1 MRDNR
6 FATAINCIDGR
17 VQVPVSNWLKRS
29 YSVSYVDTI
38 TEPGVDRL
46 FSETNMDRIQQLKS
60 KVLMSMRAHGSN
72 TVVISGHYDCAGNPV
87 TKSDHV
93 NHIKNAT
100 KVIESWSLEVKVIG
114 VWVNESWEVEVV

>member
-46 FSETNMDRIQQLKS
+46 FSETNIDKIQQLK
-60 KVLMSMRAHGSN
+60 
-72 TVVISGHYDCAGNPV
+72 
-87 TKSDHV
+87 
-93 NHIKNAT
+93 
-100 KVIESWSLEVKVIG
+100 
-114 VWVNESWEVEVV
+114 